1 MNIVLIGLKSCGK
14 TSVGRA
20 LAAKLGIFFVDT
32 DELIMERHGNPH
44 QSIREICL
52 QHGENYFRNLETEV
66 IATLAALDDAVVAT
80 GGGAVLEE
88 ENIKNLKKRG
98 RLIYLDLSF
107 EVWKSRIQQHP
118 LPTFIRNEN
127 FADHY
132 DMRNSIYHKIADLTI
147 PVDQYSIGEIV
158 DIVIKKAFSLQPSA
172 SSLSYVQ

>member
-20 LAAKLGIFFVDT
+20 LAAKLGKKFIDT
-32 DELIMERHGNPH
+32 DELIMERHDNRR

-52 QHGENYFRNLETEV
+52 QHGENYFRNLEKEV
-66 IATLAALDDAVVAT
+66 IAALAALDDAVVAT

-107 EVWKSRIQQHP
+107 EVWKSRIQQQP

-132 DMRNSIYHKIADLTI
+132 AMRNSIYHKIADVTVKIDQQSIEDIIEVLVARYALT
-147 PVDQYSIGEIV
+147 VT
-158 DIVIKKAFSLQPSA
+158 FSH
-172 SSLSYVQ
+172 VQ